1 MPNSEEKKEPKKIL
15 RPPMPKVSI
24 AKMGGKNSWR
34 GFLIYAVLGFIL
46 FTFLIFTSNP
56 VERLSPQEPLSKVI
70 VDIRD
75 SRVDSVEIDG
85 ERLSVK
91 LRDGQ
96 IYTSRKE
103 ENQSFFETLR
113 ASNVDGTSAKITVRD
128 RTFSQAWVTIL
139 TTVLPLG
146 LMVLFFF
153 FIFRQA
159 REGASSVFSF
169 GQSRARQF
177 TQDMPKVTF
186 DDVAGVDEAKQELQ
200 EVVDFLK
207 HPEKYKAVGART
219 PKGVLLVGPAGT
231 GKTLLAKSLAGEAGV
246 PFFSVAG
253 SEFMEMLVGVGASR
267 VRDLFSQA
275 KRIAPSIIFIDEI
288 ESIGRMRGLGF
299 SGGHDEREQTL
310 NQILVEMDGFSPNDN
325 VLVTAASVTGDTPII
340 VREYSE
346 SRLLPIGEF
355 VDRYYG
361 FGEEGIEKE
370 VANVETLGFE
380 RKVFSRVG
388 DRLYFQNSAFKEVG
402 SVFRHRV
409 SEIYEIEYLGG
420 KIRTTGNHAVFVRT
434 GTGIVAKPVSQLS
447 PGEILV
453 NLPCKVNRGN
463 KDKEELRAHQFNKD
477 FSLSLSVL
485 VSSDEEDQLGRG
497 YVFAIEN
504 HGVLSQTQIAASIG
518 VAQST
523 IGNWQRGLFYPRAIS
538 PKYFNHELPEK
549 IKVTPDLCRLF
560 GYYAA
565 EGYGRKGV
573 DFCFNKDEVSIF
585 GDLKRLMEQI
595 FGLRPDKELVRGQ
608 AINIIYYSRPL
619 GDFFVRHCGRG
630 AHFKH
635 VPPFLFEAPKEY
647 FLEFLKGVFLGD
659 GYEDK
664 RGRGEITSVSKQFIL
679 ELNWLCR
686 MHGLKSYVG
695 GFVGKEGRRIRDGK
709 PLAAVEA
716 FRLGFGKTNN
726 PFTTLKSLKNNP
738 LKRPIVRSV
747 KKVPYEGFVYDLCG
761 VENEAFFGGESPIL
775 LHNTNRPDLL
785 DPALTRP
792 GRFDRRV
799 VLDLPD
805 IEGRKAIIKIHM
817 KGKPFAREVDIE
829 SMAKR
834 TVGFSGADLANM
846 LNEAAILAARGS
858 RKEIN
863 NIDVEEAATK
873 VKLGPQRKRMQS
885 VEERKMTAY
894 HESGHAMVAHYLPNV
909 DPVHRISIVARG
921 MTGGHTLVPPQ
932 VDRYTETKTRLLER
946 MATLLGGR
954 AAEDLIF
961 GEFTTGAA
969 SDLEIASTLAREMV
983 TEFGMSELGPTI
995 FAPRPQFGVWPTMAE
1010 PSQVSPEL
1018 AAKIDREIAKFIDA
1032 GYKRA
1037 RAVLAKHRAKLD
1049 LVASTLLEKET
1060 LERDE
1065 FEKLVGKPVGDGETK
1080 FKRARPAFAKA
1091 TGGKPAKAAQA

>member
-1 MPNSEEKKEPKKIL
+1 MTASRKHLFQIWQFEFSSVKIDFRNLSAKMSNNKGKKEADPRKFLK
-15 RPPMPKVSI
+15 PQMPKMPPVV
-24 AKMGGKNSWR
+24 KMGGKGSWR
-34 GFLIYAVLGFIL
+34 GFLIYAILGFIL
-46 FTFLIFTSNP
+46 FSFLIFSSNP
-56 VERLSPQEPLSKVI
+56 VERLLPQEAISKVI
-70 VDIRD
+70 GDVRD
-75 SRVDSVEIDG
+75 SRVDSIEIDG
-85 ERLSVK
+85 ERLTVK
-91 LRDGQ
+91 LADGQ

-103 ENQSFFETLR
+103 ENQSFFAALE
-113 ASNVDGTSAKITVRD
+113 AAKVDPAGAKITVRD

-159 REGASSVFSF
+159 REGASSIFSF

-177 TQDMPKVTF
+177 TRDMPKVTF
-186 DDVAGVDEAKQELQ
+186 ADVAGVDEATQELQ

-231 GKTLLAKSLAGEAGV
+231 GKTLLARSLAGEAGV

-325 VLVTAASVTGDTPII
+325 VLVTAA
-340 VREYSE
+340 
-346 SRLLPIGEF
+346 
-355 VDRYYG
+355 
-361 FGEEGIEKE
+361 
-370 VANVETLGFE
+370 
-380 RKVFSRVG
+380 
-388 DRLYFQNSAFKEVG
+388 
-402 SVFRHRV
+402 
-409 SEIYEIEYLGG
+409 
-420 KIRTTGNHAVFVRT
+420 
-434 GTGIVAKPVSQLS
+434 
-447 PGEILV
+447 
-453 NLPCKVNRGN
+453 
-463 KDKEELRAHQFNKD
+463 
-477 FSLSLSVL
+477 
-485 VSSDEEDQLGRG
+485 
-497 YVFAIEN
+497 
-504 HGVLSQTQIAASIG
+504 
-518 VAQST
+518 
-523 IGNWQRGLFYPRAIS
+523 
-538 PKYFNHELPEK
+538 
-549 IKVTPDLCRLF
+549 
-560 GYYAA
+560 
-565 EGYGRKGV
+565 
-573 DFCFNKDEVSIF
+573 
-585 GDLKRLMEQI
+585 
-595 FGLRPDKELVRGQ
+595 
-608 AINIIYYSRPL
+608 
-619 GDFFVRHCGRG
+619 
-630 AHFKH
+630 
-635 VPPFLFEAPKEY
+635 
-647 FLEFLKGVFLGD
+647 
-659 GYEDK
+659 
-664 RGRGEITSVSKQFIL
+664 
-679 ELNWLCR
+679 
-686 MHGLKSYVG
+686 
-695 GFVGKEGRRIRDGK
+695 
-709 PLAAVEA
+709 
-716 FRLGFGKTNN
+716 
-726 PFTTLKSLKNNP
+726 
-738 LKRPIVRSV
+738 
-747 KKVPYEGFVYDLCG
+747 
-761 VENEAFFGGESPIL
+761 
-775 LHNTNRPDLL
+775 TNRPDLL

-817 KGKPFAREVDIE
+817 KGKPFNKEVDIE
-829 SMAKR
+829 RIAKR

-846 LNEAAILAARGS
+846 LNEAAILAARDA

-885 VEERKMTAY
+885 EEERKMTAY
-894 HESGHAMVAHYLPNV
+894 HEGGHALVAHYLPNV

-946 MATLLGGR
+946 IATLLGGR

-983 TEFGMSELGPTI
+983 TEFGMSDLGPTI
-995 FAPRPQFGVWPTMAE
+995 FAPRPQFGIWPVMGE

-1018 AAKIDREIAKFIDA
+1018 AAKIDQQVAKIIDA

-1037 RAVLAKHRAKLD
+1037 REVLAEHRPKLD
-1049 LVASTLLEKET
+1049 LVAATLLEKET

-1080 FKRARPAFAKA
+1080 FKRARPAKS
-1091 TGGKPAKAAQA
+1091 AQA